1 MSQRRD
7 NFQKAD
13 SVNGGILRSPIYGE
27 NAMHAGNNT
36 SRLRGI
42 SWEDTKAAA
51 LQQQQQQQQQRELCM
66 SSGAEPFVESSKSV
80 LRLHQGGR
88 EGGMGTS
95 SRSPS
100 SQETVAGLRLR
111 ARTLA

>member
-1 MSQRRD
+1 MFLVSSNMLIIIKTKFSKD
-7 NFQKAD
+7 KIIKD
-13 SVNGGILRSPIYGE
+13 GVSP
-27 NAMHAGNNT
+27 
-36 SRLRGI
+36 R
-42 SWEDTKAAA
+42 K
-51 LQQQQQQQQQRELCM
+51 QQQQQQQRELCM